1 MISILKIL
9 KLVVNYNI
17 KSKFWKKRHLK
28 ISIKNNFI
36 NVKNIEQLLF
46 KKYTML

>member
-17 KSKFWKKRHLK
+17 KSKFWKDEHDFDEIIQKLP
-28 ISIKNNFI
+28 
-36 NVKNIEQLLF
+36 
-46 KKYTML
+46 